1 MREAL
6 ENMLTELI
14 HKYGFE
20 HKMVIYFAREMEKVK
35 TYEQAVELSLLHL
48 ELMEAEI

>member
-20 HKMVIYFAREMEKVK
+20 AKEVIRFAIEMEKVK
-35 TYEQAVELSLLHL
+35 TYEDAWELSLLHL
-48 ELMEAEI
+48 ELMEQGI

>member
-1 MREAL
+1 MREIF

-20 HKMVIYFAREMEKVK
+20 AKEVIRFATEMEKVK
-35 TYEQAVELSLLHL
+35 TYEDAWELSLLHL
-48 ELMEAEI
+48 ELMEQGI

>member
-1 MREAL
+1 MKEVL
-6 ENMLTELI
+6 EKMLTELI

-20 HKMVIYFAREMEKVK
+20 HKAVIRFAHEMEKAK
-35 TYEQAVELSLLHL
+35 TREDGFELAVLHL

>member
-1 MREAL
+1 MREIF

-20 HKMVIYFAREMEKVK
+20 AKEVIRFATEMEKAK
-35 TYEQAVELSLLHL
+35 TYEDALEVSLLHL
-48 ELMEAEI
+48 ELMEQEI